1 MKWQTGVLPAATV
14 RALDFFAQARWLTG
28 SHWYLAGG
36 TALALQVGHRSSED
50 LDFFTSEKT
59 FAVNDVLQHLMEP
72 DWRTTDA
79 EEGTIYGECLGAKT
93 SFIAYPFFVLKEK
106 MLMYGAISVLSA
118 RDIAVMKIIAISQ
131 RGRKRD
137 FVDLYWYSM
146 NKEILIEIVKRLPDQ
161 YPSVAHDYHHI
172 LKAMLYF
179 DDAEN
184 DPMPVLNFKTD
195 WKMVKDY
202 FRREVPKIAEELLG
216 LKTS

>member
-1 MKWQTGVLPAATV
+1 MKWQTGVLPTATV
-14 RALDFFAQARWLTG
+14 RALDFFSQASWLRG

-59 FAVNDVLQHLMEP
+59 FAVNDVLQYITEP
-72 DWRTTDA
+72 SWRTTDA
-79 EEGTIYGECLGAKT
+79 EDGTIYGEYLGAKT
-93 SFIAYPFFVLKEK
+93 SFIAYPFFVSKEPK
-106 MLMYGAISVLSA
+106 ISYGHISVLSLQ
-118 RDIAVMKIIAISQ
+118 DIAVMKIVAISQ

-146 NKEILIEIVKRLPDQ
+146 NEESLVEVVKRLPDQ

-179 DDAEN
+179 EDAEN
-184 DPMPVLNFKTD
+184 DPMLKLNFKAD
-195 WKMVKDY
+195 WQTVKAY
-202 FRREVPKIAEELLG
+202 FRREVPKIAESLLK
-216 LKTS
+216 LKP